1 MKVLISNKELAG
13 IIRKAVKGDTKSK
26 FEIILIFENL
36 IKKESRIN
44 GKYSEDCRDFIE
56 DKLFDEIE
64 KFKKI

>member
-1 MKVLISNKELAG
+1 MKVLISNKELAE
-13 IIRKAVKGDTKSK
+13 IIKKAVNGNKKAK

-44 GKYSEDCRDFIE
+44 GRYSEECRDFIE
-56 DKLFDEIE
+56 DKIFDEIE